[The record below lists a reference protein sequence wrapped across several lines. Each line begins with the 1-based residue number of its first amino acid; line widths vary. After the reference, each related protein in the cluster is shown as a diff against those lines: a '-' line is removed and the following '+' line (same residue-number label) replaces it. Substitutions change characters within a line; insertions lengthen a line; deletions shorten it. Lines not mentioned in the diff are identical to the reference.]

1 MIDYLEFHQYEQST
15 SLYNNVSYVSIE
27 ADIFYRRALQFL
39 GFLFRR
45 KLLMLATSQ
54 SVSIYFIEYHLQ
66 YWAWQT
72 SENSHSA
79 SSRLLL
85 FESMELFTP
94 QSCCA
99 FSPSYNFLKARCLNY
114 KTITFTEEMT
124 KASWMKLCFTLSSN
138 EVLLLAFLRSSG
150 TNATDAYQ
158 CVEPRRWDIFKS
170 ASWNMVTRELRR
182 TLWAFSLCI
191 DEGIQL

>member
-66 YWAWQT
+66 Y
-72 SENSHSA
+72 
-79 SSRLLL
+79 
-85 FESMELFTP
+85 
-94 QSCCA
+94 
-99 FSPSYNFLKARCLNY
+99 
-114 KTITFTEEMT
+114 
-124 KASWMKLCFTLSSN
+124 
-138 EVLLLAFLRSSG
+138 
-150 TNATDAYQ
+150 
-158 CVEPRRWDIFKS
+158 
-170 ASWNMVTRELRR
+170 
-182 TLWAFSLCI
+182 
-191 DEGIQL
+191 